1 MKYPEKL
8 STILLF
14 IDEARAITPHGKPC
28 RINAVATIYPVIN
41 SYDTAY
47 IFEKLEKDEKV
58 IKIVSAPPVTD
69 IDRAYRLDE
78 PEIDCYVFHA
88 LPEFDAYFDAINNS
102 QTRPVELMTRPKFE
116 AKESKIVF
124 NGNHWLEPARQFI
137 LAAQQAKIIAL
148 QENPVAGRDFL
159 KRIGSNHVLRS
170 QAICFE
176 PKKSWKIL
184 ADLPAE
190 GRSPEA
196 VNSYHPIW
204 LRDLDSNQDSR
215 LQRPVSCH

>member
-1 MKYPEKL
+1 MDTHLDGTISREEYVAKKEKL
-8 STILLF
+8 
-14 IDEARAITPHGKPC
+14 ITEK
-28 RINAVATIYPVIN
+28 AEL
-41 SYDTAY
+41 S
-47 IFEKLEKDEKV
+47 EKLKD
-58 IKIVSAPPVTD
+58 
-69 IDRAYRLDE
+69 
-78 PEIDCYVFHA
+78 
-88 LPEFDAYFDAINNS
+88 
-102 QTRPVELMTRPKFE
+102 FE
-116 AKESKIVF
+116 R

-176 PKKSWKIL
+176 PKKSWKIP

-196 VNSYHPIW
+196 INSQHTIW
-204 LRDLDSNQDSR
+204 LRHQDSNLEPTPYTYSIVTNGADYIITHKGCEA
-215 LQRPVSCH
+215 LPPY

>member
-1 MKYPEKL
+1 MDGTISREEYTAKKEKL
-8 STILLF
+8 
-14 IDEARAITPHGKPC
+14 ITEK
-28 RINAVATIYPVIN
+28 AEL
-41 SYDTAY
+41 SEKSKD
-47 IFEKLEKDEKV
+47 FE
-58 IKIVSAPPVTD
+58 
-69 IDRAYRLDE
+69 R
-78 PEIDCYVFHA
+78 
-88 LPEFDAYFDAINNS
+88 
-102 QTRPVELMTRPKFE
+102 
-116 AKESKIVF
+116 

-170 QAICFE
+170 QAIGFE

-196 VNSYHPIW
+196 ENSYHPIW
-204 LRDLDSNQDSR
+204 LRALDDVRTAFMRESSTA
-215 LQRPVSCH
+215 

>member
-1 MKYPEKL
+1 MPNELSEKL
-8 STILLF
+8 K
-14 IDEARAITPHGKPC
+14 D
-28 RINAVATIYPVIN
+28 
-41 SYDTAY
+41 
-47 IFEKLEKDEKV
+47 FE
-58 IKIVSAPPVTD
+58 
-69 IDRAYRLDE
+69 R
-78 PEIDCYVFHA
+78 
-88 LPEFDAYFDAINNS
+88 
-102 QTRPVELMTRPKFE
+102 
-116 AKESKIVF
+116 

-170 QAICFE
+170 QAIRFE

-196 VNSYHPIW
+196 ENSYHPIW
-204 LRDLDSNQDSR
+204 LPLLNEFRTIDWKGIKQELELSGLMPMFGLASTA
-215 LQRPVSCH
+215 